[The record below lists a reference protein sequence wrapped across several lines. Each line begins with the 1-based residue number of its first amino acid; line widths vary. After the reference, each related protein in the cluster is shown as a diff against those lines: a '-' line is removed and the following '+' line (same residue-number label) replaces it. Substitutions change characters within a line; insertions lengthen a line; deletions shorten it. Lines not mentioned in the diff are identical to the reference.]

1 MGRLR
6 NGTGDAQLWGR
17 NGSLVSDPSN
27 FAAGNPLGLHSQ
39 VMQDIS
45 HFMSFVPAAKDE
57 VRWPLLS
64 TTVLFSLHLRDACM
78 TILLR
83 QGGDLQRHSPLFVG
97 GFRLLNYS
105 DNKHMRNLILVLK
118 LKPIGSQRLD
128 ESPTTDSFKSANLLA
143 TLRVLPHLWWH
154 IITLR

>member
-1 MGRLR
+1 M
-6 NGTGDAQLWGR
+6 
-17 NGSLVSDPSN
+17 
-27 FAAGNPLGLHSQ
+27 
-39 VMQDIS
+39 
-45 HFMSFVPAAKDE
+45 
-57 VRWPLLS
+57 
-64 TTVLFSLHLRDACM
+64 HLRDACM

-143 TLRVLPHLWWH
+143 TLRVLPHL
-154 IITLR
+154 